1 MFSFVLRSI
10 FSMFSPPLSLSL
22 LPLSPSILSSYSSF
36 FLRQNPAHNPSRPQ
50 THEQPLLWL
59 PMYWDNRC
67 VPLCLV
73 FFSLLPSCSFL
84 GFWNIYMKES
94 KYRCI
99 YSEPRGIMNKIFCS
113 WCFYISFH
121 FNNIPCDTVEKYVQI
136 YKNKIWKTMRLK
148 SYTTI
153 IQKVNDRVTVSEF
166 LGS

>member
-1 MFSFVLRSI
+1 MFYKV
-10 FSMFSPPLSLSL
+10 FSPCFL
-22 LPLSPSILSSYSSF
+22 LLFLFLCFLFLLLFFLLIHL

-50 THEQPLLWL
+50 THEQSLLWF

-73 FFSLLPSCSFL
+73 FFSLLSSWSFL

-94 KYRCI
+94 KCRCI

-113 WCFYISFH
+113 WCFYITFH

-148 SYTTI
+148 S
-153 IQKVNDRVTVSEF
+153 
-166 LGS
+166 